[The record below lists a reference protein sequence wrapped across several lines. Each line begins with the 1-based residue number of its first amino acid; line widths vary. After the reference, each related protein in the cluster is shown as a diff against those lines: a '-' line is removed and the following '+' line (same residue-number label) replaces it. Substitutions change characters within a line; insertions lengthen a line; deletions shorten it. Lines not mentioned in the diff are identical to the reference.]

1 MDKKEAL
8 KQIKAGDFSLAD
20 ADDKLKADKEVVL
33 AAVKQASYTLQYAD
47 KKLKGNKEV
56 VLAAVKQDG
65 GELRFADKK
74 LKANK
79 EVVLAAVKKG
89 GWSHQPLQYADKKL
103 KGNKE
108 VVLAAV
114 KQNGRALQY
123 ADKKSKGDKEV
134 VLAAVKQDGSAL
146 DYADKKLK
154 GNKEVVLTFYWDAR
168 ATYENADENTSME
181 ISETHVGKTWQDCCD
196 DCVADGDWDDN
207 EVVTGESNVVETSR
221 DLTKIIIRDNGDEKE
236 APQEVYD
243 YYDKEQDRV
252 SQPEYDHGIHNLFGQ
267 MKPWQKK

>member
-65 GELRFADKK
+65 
-74 LKANK
+74 
-79 EVVLAAVKKG
+79 
-89 GWSHQPLQYADKKL
+89 S
-103 KGNKE
+103 
-108 VVLAAV
+108 
-114 KQNGRALQY
+114 ALQY